1 MSSVMHEVVSVS
13 GLFLAFSVTEK
24 WVNGMEQ
31 MCVKVCDC
39 VTRGDNESENCRVG
53 MTKHDTQPQTNT
65 SGRYYSTLLTSLS
78 RESNS
83 AQDPAK
89 EGELSCVC
97 SSSAETQLHWST
109 FRMYL
114 GWAGSWDCPAPACG
128 WWPNCCTGSWRVLLW
143 SCVNTGCSRGIC
155 CW

>member
-1 MSSVMHEVVSVS
+1 
-13 GLFLAFSVTEK
+13 
-24 WVNGMEQ
+24 MEQ

-39 VTRGDNESENCRVG
+39 VTRGDNESENFRVG

-65 SGRYYSTLLTSLS
+65 SGRYYNTLLTSLS

-97 SSSAETQLHWST
+97 SSSAETQLH
-109 FRMYL
+109 
-114 GWAGSWDCPAPACG
+114 
-128 WWPNCCTGSWRVLLW
+128 
-143 SCVNTGCSRGIC
+143 
-155 CW
+155 